1 MQNRRAAI
9 SRRFRFSQPRRRR
22 HDGRPRG
29 GRRRGFTGPI
39 RLRNGRPAAENVAA
53 GRLVGRIPVRDQRP
67 GPASGIAAR
76 NGLNK
81 GVEDGTG
88 AAGAAVLNEGGETAV
103 RKSSMPPRYG
113 SAQSGGS
120 CGTSYVDNGNSGNG
134 NGNSGQGFRQ
144 CRESAGRSPAGGRR
158 QPGRCLSWPRRR
170 ARGWPRELQE
180 PGKPCCP
187 WCRANRS
194 GRSRSP

>member
-29 GRRRGFTGPI
+29 GRRRGFAGPI

-53 GRLVGRIPVRDQRP
+53 GRLAGRIPVRDQRP
-67 GPASGIAAR
+67 VPASGNAAR
-76 NGLNK
+76 NGLNE
-81 GVEDGTG
+81 GAEDGPD
-88 AAGAAVLNEGGETAV
+88 AAGTAVLSEGGETAV

-113 SAQSGGS
+113 SAKSGGS
-120 CGTSYVDNGNSGNG
+120 CGTSYVDNGTAGR
-134 NGNSGQGFRQ
+134 GQRRAGASAGQ
-144 CRESAGRSPAGGRR
+144 CPGSAGRGPAGGRR

>member
-9 SRRFRFSQPRRRR
+9 SRRFRLSQPRRRR

-29 GRRRGFTGPI
+29 GRRRGFAGPG
-39 RLRNGRPAAENVAA
+39 RLRNGRPAVENVAA
-53 GRLVGRIPVRDQRP
+53 GWLAGRIPERDQRP
-67 GPASGIAAR
+67 RPISGIAAR
-76 NGLNK
+76 NGLDE
-81 GVEDGTG
+81 GVEDGLD
-88 AAGAAVLNEGGETAV
+88 AAGAAVVSESGKSAV
-103 RKSSMPPRYG
+103 RKGSMPPRYG

-120 CGTSYVDNGNSGNG
+120 CGTSYVDNGHIGHSRYNG
-134 NGNSGQGFRQ
+134 QPFGQRPDSDG
-144 CRESAGRSPAGGRR
+144 PAGGLR
-158 QPGRCLSWPRRR
+158 QPGRRWLSWLRRR

>member
-22 HDGRPRG
+22 RDGRPRG
-29 GRRRGFTGPI
+29 GRRRGFAGPI

-53 GRLVGRIPVRDQRP
+53 GRLAGRIPVRDQRP

-76 NGLNK
+76 KGLNE
-81 GVEDGTG
+81 GVEDGPD

-120 CGTSYVDNGNSGNG
+120 CGTSYVDNGNSGNSTHRD
-134 NGNSGQGFRQ
+134 SGSAQ
-144 CRESAGRSPAGGRR
+144 SAGRSPAGGRR

-170 ARGWPRELQE
+170 VRGWPRELQE

-187 WCRANRS
+187 WRRANRS

>member
-29 GRRRGFTGPI
+29 GRRRGFAGPI

-53 GRLVGRIPVRDQRP
+53 GRLAGRIPVRDQRP

-76 NGLNK
+76 NGLNE
-81 GVEDGTG
+81 GAEDGPG
-88 AAGAAVLNEGGETAV
+88 RRRGSRLERRRGNRGEEKFHAATLRIRAERRQLRNVL
-103 RKSSMPPRYG
+103 
-113 SAQSGGS
+113 
-120 CGTSYVDNGNSGNG
+120 CGQRH
-134 NGNSGQGFRQ
+134 SGQAASAGQ
-144 CRESAGRSPAGGRR
+144 CPASAGRGPAGGRR

-187 WCRANRS
+187 WRRANRS